1 MELPGLD
8 LRPGKSVEAEIG
20 RRFNLPISFD
30 HALSSKEFF
39 LVISVGRCNIV
50 PQPIQWPLLG
60 SILAAFRLTAIA
72 NRAFRFLV
80 YFQRMLVF
88 IFII

>member
-50 PQPIQWPLLG
+50 PQPIQ
-60 SILAAFRLTAIA
+60 
-72 NRAFRFLV
+72 
-80 YFQRMLVF
+80 
-88 IFII
+88 